1 LDNFRAAASTDLR
14 THEGRAKI
22 RAANTTHGFYTAESQ
37 AARRRT
43 DTLIIETRALLTSLQ
58 RGDVPITNFAIC
70 PEICEKEG

>member
-22 RAANTTHGFYTAESQ
+22 RAANTTHGFYT
-37 AARRRT
+37 
-43 DTLIIETRALLTSLQ
+43 DTLIIETRALMTSLQ